1 MITMAP
7 NLPPVT
13 LTDEAMKLCATILAV
28 ASDPAGTKSRL
39 DELNAATTTLRAAID
54 EHAAAKTEVETAT
67 AGLADLQQREQNLAD
82 RENGLIAAQTK
93 LNVSSAAI
101 EARDQ
106 TVKDREAASDRRA
119 AEIDARAKA
128 LDDRL
133 AAYRQAL
140 A

>member
-1 MITMAP
+1 MMMNTP
-7 NLPPVT
+7 TLPPAA
-13 LTDEAMKLCATILAV
+13 LTDDSMRLAAALLQLCA
-28 ASDPAGTKSRL
+28 DPEAAKSRL
-39 DELNAATTTLRAAID
+39 DELNTATTTLRAAID
-54 EHAAAKTEVETAT
+54 EHAAAKTQVETAT

-106 TVKDREAASDRRA
+106 TKLRESASDRRA
-119 AEIDARAKA
+119 AEIEARAKA